1 MPWVDRTGPHT
12 VPKEIFARIFVFSVH
27 FAMLRAFQAILRG
40 QSGCGQ
46 GGAPSCI
53 LIGDTGRKKIAFS
66 AEVTLNWTKIGEIG
80 SQNRVIACGFGFVR
94 ANFARKNRVSGAG
107 MVLEALF
114 FPSVPPLECARGAPP
129 AHTNPRWQF
138 YFWTIT

>member
-1 MPWVDRTGPHT
+1 MPFFANSDALVDRTDGHKGATPLRPFRNENAILRASCERVGDVLPASHDAFPDSSTVSAPVPWIDRTGPHT

-53 LIGDTGRKKIAFS
+53 LIGDTGRKKSPFR
-66 AEVTLNWTKIGEIG
+66 LK
-80 SQNRVIACGFGFVR
+80 
-94 ANFARKNRVSGAG
+94 
-107 MVLEALF
+107 
-114 FPSVPPLECARGAPP
+114 
-129 AHTNPRWQF
+129 
-138 YFWTIT
+138 